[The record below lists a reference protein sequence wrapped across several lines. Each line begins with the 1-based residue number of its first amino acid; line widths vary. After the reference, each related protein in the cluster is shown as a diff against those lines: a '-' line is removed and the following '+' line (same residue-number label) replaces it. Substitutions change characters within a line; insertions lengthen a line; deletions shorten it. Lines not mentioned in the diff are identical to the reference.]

1 MKTMNVTS
9 TVRLLAPDRAL
20 LEKHFLC
27 LESDD
32 RRLRFGALISDDGLR
47 SYVARLDFE
56 RDGLFAV
63 QDESLDVAAVVHIA
77 VTGKSAELGLS
88 VLREWRGS
96 GLGNALLT
104 RAVTF
109 LRNRG
114 VHEVFV
120 HCLSENGAMM
130 HLARKNGM
138 RIVYSGGQSDAR
150 LAIDPP
156 TANSFINEWL
166 ADQQA
171 HTVQRLR
178 RVVRITQLLTSATV
192 PYAAW
197 SHKPFKY
204 SPSGK

>member
-1 MKTMNVTS
+1 MKILS
-9 TVRLLAPDRAL
+9 TVRLIELDRPEL
-20 LEKHFLC
+20 QKHFLS
-27 LESDD
+27 LDRDD
-32 RRLRFGALISDDGLR
+32 RRLRFGASISDDGLR
-47 SYVARLDFE
+47 AYVDRLDFE

-63 QDESLDVAAVVHIA
+63 QDEDLDVAAVVHVA
-77 VTGKSAELGLS
+77 TTGKSAELGLS
-88 VLREWRGS
+88 VLPQWRGR

-114 VHEVFV
+114 ANEVFV

-138 RIVYSGGQSDAR
+138 RIVYAGGESDAR
-150 LAIDPP
+150 LQLDPP
-156 TANSFINEWL
+156 TANSFISEWL

-171 HTVQRLR
+171 RTVQTMR
-178 RVVRITQLLTSATV
+178 RGARMSQLLSTAMV

-197 SHKPFKY
+197 SQRPFKY